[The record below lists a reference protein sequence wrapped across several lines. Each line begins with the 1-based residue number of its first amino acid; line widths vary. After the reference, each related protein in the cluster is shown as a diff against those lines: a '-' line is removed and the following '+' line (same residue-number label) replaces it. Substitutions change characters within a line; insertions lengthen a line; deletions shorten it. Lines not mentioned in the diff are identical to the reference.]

1 MKRIVFVL
9 FCALLSFNA
18 IAQKTVAKEL
28 DNNLG
33 VKWEKGTLT
42 DALDK
47 AKKSKKTKLVFVDC
61 YTVWCGPCKQMAE
74 KVFPLKEAG
83 DYFNANYVNI
93 KIDMEKGEGVEIA
106 KKYQVSS
113 FPTFL
118 ILDANG
124 KELGRV
130 IGSSDL
136 NKFIT
141 KVEDAK
147 DINNSP
153 NFIKSVY
160 DKDKSFDNAL
170 AYIKILYSSRMVEKM
185 KEFIASI
192 TTDYKNSQLFSTQMW
207 PYYSKCIDIPSIY
220 KHLSQ
225 NRAEANI
232 IVGKEKIDELLLENS
247 TSSLMKYLLGR
258 SELSPQDIDNNILI
272 ISLLSKTSDTFP
284 MLISKLAEYYTNNQ
298 IDKIVSLYKI
308 ELLSM
313 LPSMQLSTTERIF
326 ASIKG
331 ITKQDNLN
339 YFKAKEEFY
348 SRQVRAC
355 SGRIKALEQ

>member
-147 DINNSP
+147 KEVQKVLNPIGDAPTFAFSSERTIYQEDVWKV
-153 NFIKSVY
+153 IEQ
-160 DKDKSFDNAL
+160 
-170 AYIKILYSSRMVEKM
+170 YI
-185 KEFIASI
+185 
-192 TTDYKNSQLFSTQMW
+192 
-207 PYYSKCIDIPSIY
+207 
-220 KHLSQ
+220 
-225 NRAEANI
+225 
-232 IVGKEKIDELLLENS
+232 
-247 TSSLMKYLLGR
+247 
-258 SELSPQDIDNNILI
+258 
-272 ISLLSKTSDTFP
+272 
-284 MLISKLAEYYTNNQ
+284 
-298 IDKIVSLYKI
+298 
-308 ELLSM
+308 
-313 LPSMQLSTTERIF
+313 
-326 ASIKG
+326 
-331 ITKQDNLN
+331 
-339 YFKAKEEFY
+339 
-348 SRQVRAC
+348 
-355 SGRIKALEQ
+355 